1 MTTCPA
7 SGSRRNSSTCWA
19 AEAGTKVRWQ
29 TFWRPTFSTI
39 RQVGAPEEA
48 LLRDWTTRLRAVF
61 ESDSEKDRCA
71 TVNALLEQGVKRVFL
86 TVHDGLGP
94 HLHFAET
101 SDSLVERVRALTAGG
116 LAIFITEAAG
126 GRLGT
131 CARDGCPK
139 VFADTSRGG
148 RRAYCS
154 ARCGNA
160 EAVMRYRER
169 GHYAGRP

>member
-1 MTTCPA
+1 
-7 SGSRRNSSTCWA
+7 
-19 AEAGTKVRWQ
+19 
-29 TFWRPTFSTI
+29 
-39 RQVGAPEEA
+39 
-48 LLRDWTTRLRAVF
+48 
-61 ESDSEKDRCA
+61 
-71 TVNALLEQGVKRVFL
+71 
-86 TVHDGLGP
+86 
-94 HLHFAET
+94 
-101 SDSLVERVRALTAGG
+101 VERVRALTAGG